1 MALPSSGQISF
12 SDINTELGQGSDAE
26 LSLNDAAQ
34 GNVATINT
42 NSTNTPDSSTPHSI
56 SEWYGYDH
64 SATGG
69 GSLTEFNAGG
79 AFGFLFEA
87 CEAQDNGG
95 TFYHDGGGSL
105 PTYGDG
111 VFSDEEGSSPAE
123 PGYYFVTTSYVF
135 QIDDGGSVSDVTACG
150 G

>member
-1 MALPSSGQISF
+1 MPLPSSGQIAF
-12 SDINTELGQGSDAE
+12 SEIGSELGQGGDAQ
-26 LSLNDAAQ
+26 LSLTDAAQ

-64 SATGG
+64 SASGG
-69 GSLTEFNAGG
+69 GLTEFNAGG
-79 AFGFLFEA
+79 AFGEVFEA
-87 CEAQDNGG
+87 CVLQDNGG

-105 PTYGDG
+105 PTNGDN
-111 VFSDEEGSSPAE
+111 VFSDGEGNFQASA
-123 PGYYFVTTSYVF
+123 GYYFVNPEYVF
-135 QIDDGGSVSDVTACG
+135 QVDDFGAVSDVTACG